1 MIFVG
6 DLLFEAEHGPSSDD
20 EINLLVAGG
29 NYGWPHVAGF
39 QDDQGYVYGNWS
51 AAPDCEK
58 LAKSYFPTDIPA
70 SVPQQKETEWKAED
84 VREPIKTFYTVPN
97 SYNFRD
103 GRCGDMAYLCWP
115 TIAPS
120 SVAYYP
126 ANGPIPGWGN
136 SLLVTSLKNGALYRV
151 PLNADGKTAQGDVT
165 KYFHTPNRYR
175 SALVSPDGK
184 TIYVATDVRGNA
196 LGNDGKPVNDMK
208 NPGSIIAFIYDAK
221 Q

>member
-1 MIFVG
+1 MG
-6 DLLFEAEHGPSSDD
+6 
-20 EINLLVAGG
+20 GG

-39 QDDQGYVYGNWS
+39 RDDQGYVYGNWS

-84 VREPIKTFYTVPN
+84 FREPIKTFYTVPN

-151 PLNADGKTAQGDVT
+151 PLNADGKTAQGDVA

>member
-1 MIFVG
+1 
-6 DLLFEAEHGPSSDD
+6 
-20 EINLLVAGG
+20 
-29 NYGWPHVAGF
+29 
-39 QDDQGYVYGNWS
+39 
-51 AAPDCEK
+51 
-58 LAKSYFPTDIPA
+58 
-70 SVPQQKETEWKAED
+70 
-84 VREPIKTFYTVPN
+84 
-97 SYNFRD
+97 
-103 GRCGDMAYLCWP
+103 MAYLCWP

-151 PLNADGKTAQGDVT
+151 PLNADGKTAQGDVA

-196 LGNDGKPVNDMK
+196 LGIGILNWNTKTPAQPWLCGRIFY
-208 NPGSIIAFIYDAK
+208 STT
-221 Q
+221 